1 MATVDYRVRLL
12 TDLLM
17 DRGFAWLAREI
28 IDSIEIGAA
37 PTADRD
43 QNVTSQRRALNVDAS
58 RDVPQ
63 EDLEESSL
71 PDDEPRE
78 PLTPEAQ
85 VQVAVEL
92 LVRRLS
98 DMGRMFESSRQT
110 LKQIFD
116 VDVTLSIELAGEPR
130 QYDPGRARELT
141 SQLESVR
148 EQLFEWLMSQPSEGG

>member
-12 TDLLM
+12 TNLLM

-28 IDSIEIGAA
+28 IDSIEIGAV

-43 QNVTSQRRALNVDAS
+43 HNVTSQRRGLDAS
-58 RDVPQ
+58 TH
-63 EDLEESSL
+63 EDLEEPSS
-71 PDDEPRE
+71 PDDEPRA

-98 DMGRMFESSRQT
+98 DMGRMIESSRQS
-110 LKQIFD
+110 LKQIFG
-116 VDVTLSIELAGEPR
+116 VDVTLSMELEGEPR
-130 QYDPGRARELT
+130 QYDPAHMRELT
-141 SQLESVR
+141 SQLETRRPDPPVLRNETELHVDS
-148 EQLFEWLMSQPSEGG
+148 FAK